1 MTQTEK
7 FEKFIAAL
15 VRQYEAM
22 EDKECTTAQT
32 LKAVIDFANG
42 INEIK

>member
-7 FEKFIAAL
+7 FEKFIEAL
-15 VRQYEAM
+15 VRQYDAL

-32 LKAVIDFANG
+32 LKAIIDFANG
-42 INEIK
+42 INKL